1 MYYVYLLKS
10 LKDENLYVGF
20 TSDLKERIKRHE
32 NGEVNSTKFRRPFRL
47 IFYEAFYN
55 KYDALAREKY
65 LKSGYGKEQL
75 ENILKN
81 SLK

>member
-10 LKDENLYVGF
+10 FKDGGLYVGF
-20 TSDLKERIKRHE
+20 TADLKERIKRHR
-32 NGEVNSTKFRRPFRL
+32 NGEVSSTKFRRPFKL
-47 IFYEAFYN
+47 LFYEAFYN

-65 LKSGYGKEQL
+65 LKSGYGKVQL
-75 ENILKN
+75 NSILKN